1 MTTPRSEQETII
13 SYDRDLDQ
21 WHYYSDVPKHNR
33 KWADLVDNRTQY
45 VEENGTI
52 EILEGTIQG
61 SLSIR
66 KRTVMSEE
74 TKAKVVARLKA
85 YRETK
90 MEESNNDQQA

>member
-1 MTTPRSEQETII
+1 MTTPRSEQETIL
-13 SYDRDLDQ
+13 SYDWESGD

-33 KWADLVDNRTQY
+33 KWADLVGKRTQF
-45 VEENGTI
+45 VEKNGTI

-74 TKAKVVARLKA
+74 ARANLAARLKS
-85 YRETK
+85 YRDK
-90 MEESNNDQQA
+90 KLEEEK

>member
-13 SYDRDLDQ
+13 SYDRDLDK

-33 KWADLVDNRTQY
+33 KWDNLVEKRTQF
-45 VEENGTI
+45 VEKDGTI

-61 SLSIR
+61 SVSIR

-74 TKAKVVARLKA
+74 TRAKNAARLKS
-85 YRETK
+85 YRDKKLE
-90 MEESNNDQQA
+90 D

>member
-13 SYDRDLDQ
+13 SYDRDLDK

-45 VEENGTI
+45 VEKNGAI
-52 EILEGTIQG
+52 EVLEGTING

-74 TKAKVVARLKA
+74 ARAKAAARLKA
-85 YRETK
+85 YRNKKLEGEK
-90 MEESNNDQQA
+90 

>member
-1 MTTPRSEQETII
+1 MTTPRSEQETIL
-13 SYDRDLDQ
+13 SYDRDLDE

-66 KRTVMSEE
+66 KRTVMSDEA
-74 TKAKVVARLKA
+74 KAKAVARLKA
-85 YRETK
+85 YRENKTEDK
-90 MEESNNDQQA
+90 Q

>member
-33 KWADLVDNRTQY
+33 KWADLVEKRTQY
-45 VEENGTI
+45 VEKNGTI

-61 SLSIR
+61 SVSIR
-66 KRTVMSEE
+66 KHTVMSEE
-74 TKAKVVARLKA
+74 TRAKAAARLKA
-85 YRETK
+85 YRDKKSEDEK
-90 MEESNNDQQA
+90 

>member
-33 KWADLVDNRTQY
+33 KWADLVEKRTQY
-45 VEENGTI
+45 VEKNGTI

-61 SLSIR
+61 SVSIR
-66 KRTVMSEE
+66 KHTVMSEE
-74 TKAKVVARLKA
+74 TRAKAAARLKA
-85 YRETK
+85 YRDK
-90 MEESNNDQQA
+90 KSEED